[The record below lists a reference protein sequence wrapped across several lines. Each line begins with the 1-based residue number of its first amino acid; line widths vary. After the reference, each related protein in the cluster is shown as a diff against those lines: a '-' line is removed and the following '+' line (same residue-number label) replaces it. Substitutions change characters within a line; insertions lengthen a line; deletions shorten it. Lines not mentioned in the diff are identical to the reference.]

1 MLREVVVCLGVG
13 SRTASRCRSY
23 LGTVIVF
30 VLASCLS
37 HQESPDA
44 VYQRIWST
52 YLSGNLREAAQDASA
67 QSEKFKNAGSRAWFW
82 QFRLLDAEALIAQA
96 QVPEAMALI
105 TDGI

>member
-23 LGTVIVF
+23 LGAVIVF

-44 VYQRIWST
+44 VYQRIWSI

-82 QFRLLDAEALIAQA
+82 KFPLLDPKALLPQA
-96 QVPEAMALI
+96 QLPDALP
-105 TDGI
+105 